1 MSSDPTP
8 QVYRP
13 PIAIVKCVVS
23 MMVHHIKHQLWQLLL
38 INTPTFDVPPGCHIV
53 TKHLDK
59 VFSAGGCMKWPAEQ
73 PYQPWIS
80 SLSWVEYAENAVGVM
95 VILQATTGPTAG
107 NEQQY

>member
-1 MSSDPTP
+1 MPSDPTP

-53 TKHLDK
+53 VKHLNN
-59 VFSAGGCMKWPAEQ
+59 VFSAGGCMKWPAAS
-73 PYQPWIS
+73 IS
-80 SLSWVEYAENAVGVM
+80 TM
-95 VILQATTGPTAG
+95 DILTMMGRICRKCRWSDGDFTGHNRPHSRK
-107 NEQQY
+107 

>member
-13 PIAIVKCVVS
+13 PIAIVICDYHMKVH
-23 MMVHHIKHQLWQLLL
+23 MMNHQLWQLLL
-38 INTPTFDVPPGCHIV
+38 INTPPFDVPPGCHIV

-59 VFSAGGCMKWPAEQ
+59 VFSAGGCRNGQQQ

-80 SLSWVEYAENAVGVM
+80 SLSGVENAKNAVRPW
-95 VILQATTGPTAG
+95 VILQATTAPTAG